1 MPIYLNDP
9 VHTPAARLA
18 ERENI
23 NALMAAFLA
32 TGGSVD
38 HVETRI
44 GDPVS
49 PRETRKAKAARLGR
63 KRGILASAQARRV
76 A

>member
-18 ERENI
+18 ERQNLD
-23 NALMAAFLA
+23 ALMAAFLA

-49 PRETRKAKAARLGR
+49 PAESRKARAARLGR
-63 KRGILASAQARRV
+63 KRGIVASAQARRV